1 MKRKPHLLCSLVLAL
16 LFITSAHADDV
27 DDFVKS
33 VMQQRHIP
41 AASIVVVKDGI
52 LIKAAAYGLANI
64 ELNSPARTDT
74 VYKIGS
80 ASKQFIAAGIM
91 LLFQDGKI
99 TVDDRISKYLEGTP
113 ATLQSITI
121 RHLLT
126 HTSGLAREGPGFD
139 PYKIQPDIDVIKS
152 AYPLP
157 LLFKPGERH
166 EYSNLGYFALAEII
180 HRVSG
185 QPWDEFLNERIFA
198 PLGMTGTRSTSAS
211 AIVPNRA
218 TGYVWSMD
226 TFTNAENWTASR
238 PSGAF
243 LSTAL
248 DMAKWEIALQ
258 TDRILKAS
266 TKVEM
271 WTPVALN
278 DGKTA
283 GYGFGWYLEDFPPGG
298 FTTGVPSIWHGGSI
312 PGFRAMFTRFPNHGL
327 SVIVLSNLDGAALD
341 SIVAGIAVRYVPELM
356 PAALKRW
363 QESAL
368 K

>member
-1 MKRKPHLLCSLVLAL
+1 M
-16 LFITSAHADDV
+16 
-27 DDFVKS
+27 
-33 VMQQRHIP
+33 
-41 AASIVVVKDGI
+41 
-52 LIKAAAYGLANI
+52 

-91 LLFQDGKI
+91 LLVQDGKI
-99 TVDDRISKYLEGTP
+99 AVDDRASKYLEGTP
-113 ATLQSITI
+113 ATWQSITI

-126 HTSGLAREGPGFD
+126 HTSGLAREGPAFD

-157 LLFKPGERH
+157 LLFNPGEKH
-166 EYSNLGYFALAEII
+166 EYCNLGYFVLAEII
-180 HRVSG
+180 RRVSG
-185 QPWDEFLNERIFA
+185 RPWDEFLNERIFA
-198 PLGMTGTRSTSAS
+198 PLGMTSTRSTSVS

-218 TGYVWSMD
+218 NGYVWSTD
-226 TFTNAENWTASR
+226 RFANAENWTASR

-258 TDRILKAS
+258 TDRILKGP

-298 FTTGVPSIWHGGSI
+298 FVTGVPSIWHGGSI
-312 PGFRAMFTRFPNHGL
+312 PGFRAMFTRFPRHGL
-327 SVIVLSNLDGAALD
+327 SVIVLCNLDGAALD

-356 PAALKRW
+356 TAALKRW
-363 QESAL
+363 EESAL